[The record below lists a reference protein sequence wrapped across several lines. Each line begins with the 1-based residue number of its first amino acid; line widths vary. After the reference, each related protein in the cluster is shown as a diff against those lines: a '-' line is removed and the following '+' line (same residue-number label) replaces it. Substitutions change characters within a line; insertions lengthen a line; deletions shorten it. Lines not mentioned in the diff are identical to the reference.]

1 MQISRWIIS
10 AAAAAMLV
18 AGAGLS
24 SAQAQEKLKIGTEG
38 AYPPFNTITA
48 DGKLVGFD
56 IDIADA
62 LCAQMKVE
70 CELVTQD
77 WDGMIP
83 ALQAKKFDAIIASM
97 SITEERKK
105 QVSFTNK
112 YYTTPLSLV
121 ALKDTDID
129 STEAAALAGKT
140 VGAQASTTQAD
151 YAQNVYGKAGAEA
164 KLYPTQE
171 EAITDLM
178 NGRLDAVLSD
188 KFVLMDWMKKAS
200 DGCCKMVGDVKGTE
214 TEAGIAVRKE
224 DNALREKLN
233 AAIDA
238 IVADGTYK
246 KIQAKYFDFDI
257 Y

>member
-1 MQISRWIIS
+1 MRISRWIIS

-24 SAQAQEKLKIGTEG
+24 SAPAQEKLKIGTEG

-121 ALKDTDID
+121 ALKDTDIT
-129 STEAAALAGKT
+129 STEAAALDGKT

-151 YAQNVYGKAGAEA
+151 YAQNVYGKAGAES

>member
-1 MQISRWIIS
+1 MRISRWIIS

-18 AGAGLS
+18 AGPGFSL
-24 SAQAQEKLKIGTEG
+24 AQAQEKLKIGTEG

-70 CELVTQD
+70 CELVT

-83 ALQAKKFDAIIASM
+83 ALQAKKFDAIVASM

-121 ALKDTDID
+121 ALNDTEIA
-129 STEAAALAGKT
+129 STEAEALAGKT

-214 TEAGIAVRKE
+214 TQAGIAVRKE